1 MAKKNPKPAANQ
13 TVYKVGAAIRGEKV
27 AAQFRK
33 MSRTTVTRGS
43 SMHNIQRAK
52 LEGSVL
58 CVIDRP
64 LNYIRDSGPA
74 TQS

>member
-1 MAKKNPKPAANQ
+1 MARKNPKPSGNETAF
-13 TVYKVGAAIRGEKV
+13 KVGATIRGEKV
-27 AAQFRK
+27 TAQFRK
-33 MSRTTVTRGS
+33 MSRTTVTHGS
-43 SMHNIQRAK
+43 SKHKIQRAK

-74 TQS
+74 T